1 MKKHCLIILSAVIT
15 ALIYTSCGKTAVDTS
30 YPESAGLRMTVRMP
44 PPVKSSISTDSD
56 HVDDLFI
63 HIFGAEDGRPVK
75 CIKADV
81 SDEIRLI
88 LEEGSYHIYAVAN
101 AGEQREIQREEEMR
115 KMAIS
120 TRPGDLSKGIPMCWE
135 GAVEVSHGRC
145 TEVEIGLERL
155 TATVGFTLDMG
166 LPEGLEITSM
176 RLCQGATDVR
186 PFMKEGSRALTT
198 EDIAD
203 GDYATDSD
211 LSALMSGESICF
223 HVPENCQ
230 GRLLPDNTDPWAKVP
245 DNIPEKAGLC
255 SYIEMKGR
263 WTENSYYS
271 GEITYRFF
279 LGEDPLTSFDIRRN
293 TVLSLVLCPD
303 EENFDRISWKIDT
316 SQMGLVGWGADSDL
330 SRNFHDKE
338 HFHVTERIR
347 ADIVL
352 DRYGIRYWKAREN
365 RFILAGI
372 GPDGATK
379 IRFDDPICDGEGV
392 FHAIGT
398 CIEDGEFELVLCDRE
413 TGEMPYHLDSGRI
426 IPPILTIG
434 RRSGQESDKI
444 IADQTEKDVFING
457 DEIQMDLF
465 LTDQD
470 GYNLNSKDWYGCD
483 LSVCRWNV
491 RAMCKD
497 GNEGGYIDIGFRQGE
512 ERNGGPAII
521 YTMSVSNDGKDEV
534 RNAVLSAALGPE
546 AFVLEFD
553 ELLSGAKG
561 RQSPALSCK
570 DIHVTIAP
578 VPDDAAGV
586 IGNGFMYAV
595 RNPSCLPVSIRGIRI
610 ISIDEIPADGEL
622 KPVIGGDFTDIGSEK
637 PLAVSLLPQT
647 LCSISLE
654 GSSHIEKEDEVW
666 FYSGNGFSNGHSYGS
681 EAFLVLEAGLAYP
694 HGQSPE
700 MTGSIIDIPS
710 ITGLYLYNGDNC
722 QKFISSGMAKD
733 AELAYGSLLDRESVA
748 MFHELTDV
756 DIRMNSDNEL
766 TARSSDPIDLDVKI
780 SGELRGHIR
789 CITLKDPFLTPWG
802 HYFKD
807 TFPLQSDGRYGV
819 GADEVTIGGSCIPR
833 ALALMREEMYYSALD
848 LADISE
854 FRNPPHPEVAST
866 IREYLKPYGI
876 TMTLDI
882 DVPHG
887 RLASVSVEGVM
898 KYDYRT
904 SSPVSWPKGM
914 FSNITIIPSSYSGYD
929 SKVDDDGCPPG
940 KTFEAGIVTLDPG
953 LDKNVPYDIYLIQQ
967 P

>member
-1 MKKHCLIILSAVIT
+1 MKKHCLSILSAAIT
-15 ALIYTSCGKTAVDTS
+15 ALMYISCGKTAFDTS
-30 YPESAGLRMTVRMP
+30 YPESAGIRMTVRMP
-44 PPVKSSISTDSD
+44 PPVRSSISTDSD
-56 HVDDLFI
+56 YVGDLFI
-63 HIFGAEDGRPVK
+63 HIFRAGDGRPVK

-81 SDEIRLI
+81 SDEVKLI
-88 LEEGSYHIYAVAN
+88 LEEGTYHIYAVAN
-101 AGEQREIQREEEMR
+101 AGEQRELQREEDIR

-120 TRPGDLSKGIPMCWE
+120 TRMEDLSKGLPMCWE
-135 GAVEVSHGRC
+135 GTVEVSHGRC

-155 TATVGFTLDMG
+155 TATVRFTLDTE
-166 LPEGLEITSM
+166 LPEGLDIISI
-176 RLCQGATDVR
+176 RLCQGANDVR
-186 PFMKEGSRALTT
+186 PFMEGGSRALTT
-198 EDIAD
+198 KDVAD
-203 GDYATDSD
+203 GDYATESD
-211 LSALMSGESICF
+211 LSALMAGESISF
-223 HVPENCQ
+223 LVPENCQ

-263 WTENSYYS
+263 WRENAYYS

-279 LGEDPLTSFDIRRN
+279 LGEDPFSSFDVRRN
-293 TVLSLVLCPD
+293 CVHSLVLCPD
-303 EENFDRISWKIDT
+303 EANFDRISWKTDT
-316 SQMGLVGWGADSDL
+316 SDMELVRWNADSDL

-352 DRYGIRYWKAREN
+352 DRYGIRYWKTREKG
-365 RFILAGI
+365 FFLTGL
-372 GPDGATK
+372 GPDGEPR
-379 IRFDDPICDGEGV
+379 IRFDDPVCDGEGA
-392 FHAIGT
+392 FHAMGT
-398 CIEDGEFELVLCDRE
+398 CIGEGEFELVLCDRE
-413 TGEMPYHLDSGRI
+413 TGEPSYILDSGRI
-426 IPPILTIG
+426 IPPVLTIG
-434 RRSGQESDKI
+434 RRSGQESDRI
-444 IADQTEKDVFING
+444 IAGQSEKEVFING

-465 LTDQD
+465 LTDQE
-470 GYNLNSKDWYGCD
+470 GYNLNGKDWYGCD
-483 LSVCRWNV
+483 LSVCRWKV

-497 GNEGGYIDIGFRQGE
+497 GNEGRYIDIGSRQGE

-534 RNAVLSAALGPE
+534 RNAGLSAALGPE

-553 ELLSGAKG
+553 EHLSGANG
-561 RQSPALSCK
+561 RQSLALSCK
-570 DIHVTIAP
+570 DIHVTLTP
-578 VPDDAAGV
+578 VPNDAAGI

-610 ISIDEIPADGEL
+610 ISIDETPADGKL
-622 KPVIGGDFTDIGSEK
+622 KPVIGGDFTDIGPEK

-647 LCSISLE
+647 FCSISLE
-654 GSSHIEKEDEVW
+654 GSSHIEKENEVW
-666 FYSGNGFSNGHSYGS
+666 FSSGDGFSNGHSYGS

-694 HGQSPE
+694 HDRTPE

-722 QKFISSGMAKD
+722 QKFISSSMAKD
-733 AELAYGSLLDRESVA
+733 AEMTYGSLLDRESVA

-766 TARSSDPIDLDVKI
+766 TARSSRPIDMDVNI
-780 SGELRGHIR
+780 SGELKGHIR

-807 TFPLQSDGRYGV
+807 TFPLQADGRYGV
-819 GADEVTIGGSCIPR
+819 GADEVIIDGSCIPR
-833 ALALMREEMYYSALD
+833 ALAQMREEKYYSALD
-848 LADISE
+848 IADISE
-854 FRNPPHPEVAST
+854 FRNPPHPDVAST

-882 DVPHG
+882 DVPDG
-887 RLASVSVEGVM
+887 RLASVSIEGVM
-898 KYDYRT
+898 NYDYKT
-904 SSPVSWPKGM
+904 SSPVSWPKGP
-914 FSNITIIPSSYSGYD
+914 FSNITIVPSSYSGYD

-940 KTFEAGIVTLDPG
+940 KTFEAGIVALDPG
-953 LDKNVPYDIYLIQQ
+953 LDINVPYDIYLIQQ